1 MKLLWISTNSNR
13 NCFNDK
19 MTQNNEQTNKQ
30 AVSSNDSKNRK
41 IYRFVIIEWKI
52 KLETIN
58 SNYSFLEQY

>member
-1 MKLLWISTNSNR
+1 
-13 NCFNDK
+13 

-41 IYRFVIIEWKI
+41 IYRFVIIELKI
-52 KLETIN
+52 KLESIN